1 MRRDGATYSDY
12 NLSPLPPRFNPSTTM
27 ALDPVSPYRDI
38 HPQLA
43 TGAWVHP
50 RATVIGEVTL
60 GRDASVWP
68 GAVIRGDVNSISI
81 GAATNIQDNSV
92 LHVSHKTPANPAGGP
107 LVIGARV
114 TVGHTVILHACTIA
128 DECLIGMG
136 SIILDRAVVQKHVLL
151 GAGSLV
157 PEGKILESGHLY
169 LGRPAKMVRALTEEE
184 IAYFNY
190 SAEHYV
196 KLARSYR

>member
-1 MRRDGATYSDY
+1 
-12 NLSPLPPRFNPSTTM
+12 M
-27 ALDPVSPYRDI
+27 AIDPIAPYRGV

-43 TGAWVHP
+43 AGAWVHP
-50 RATVIGEVTL
+50 RAMVIGEVSL

-68 GAVIRGDVNSISI
+68 GAVIRGDVNSIAI
-81 GAATNIQDNSV
+81 GEASNIQDNSV

-114 TVGHTVILHACTIA
+114 TIGHTVILHACTIE

-136 SIILDRAVVQKHVLL
+136 SILLDRAVIQKNVLL

-169 LGRPAKMVRALTEEE
+169 FGRPAKRVRPLTEEE

-190 SAEHYV
+190 SAKHYV
-196 KLARSYR
+196 ALARSYSS